1 MPIWK
6 RIGKVING
14 EIAFGFFC
22 SALFWLAVLG
32 WATSYAPDPE
42 KEKACYQAAAKT
54 GHDTEQ
60 CKTLWERTTTDP
72 VALFTLVL
80 SIATVGLWVATLDGI
95 RRQSNETK
103 ILQRAYL
110 GTEPRGLR
118 GMNGNVIAHVA
129 FVNRG
134 NLPARKI
141 RNAVKIGW
149 SSDGD
154 KEDFEKIETL
164 DQGTIVLL
172 PKTQTERGTGTLSP
186 FDLAQYQTN
195 TGFVYVWGRIEYDD
209 GFGGKP
215 RWLIYCHRYNLGS
228 PQTPRLHHHHN
239 NGD

>member
-1 MPIWK
+1 MLIWK

-54 GHDTEQ
+54 GHNTEQ

-110 GTEPRGLR
+110 GTELRGLR
-118 GMNGNVIAHVA
+118 DMNRNVIAHVA

-154 KEDFEKIETL
+154 KKEFEKIEVL
-164 DQGTIVLL
+164 DPGTIILL
-172 PKTQTERGTGTLSP
+172 PKT
-186 FDLAQYQTN
+186 
-195 TGFVYVWGRIEYDD
+195 
-209 GFGGKP
+209 
-215 RWLIYCHRYNLGS
+215 
-228 PQTPRLHHHHN
+228 
-239 NGD
+239 